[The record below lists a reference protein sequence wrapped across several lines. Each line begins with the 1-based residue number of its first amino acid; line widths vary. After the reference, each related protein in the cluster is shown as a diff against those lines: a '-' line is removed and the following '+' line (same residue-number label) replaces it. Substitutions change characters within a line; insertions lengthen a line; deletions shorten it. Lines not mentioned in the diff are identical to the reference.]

1 MGDPPKPVKVIWS
14 FFENLNHLTLIGMSY
29 ENKSK
34 LLLLV
39 VPPRAIF
46 IRLNEIGKVCMEM
59 NVPL

>member
-1 MGDPPKPVKVIWS
+1 
-14 FFENLNHLTLIGMSY
+14 MSY

-46 IRLNEIGKVCMEM
+46 IRPNEIGKVFMEM